1 MKWYKGGL
9 QNCYL
14 SLRGLNGAQNEAV
27 PWISPVCHYFLT
39 ALLLTVQHGFHSA
52 TRLFFISVLSL
63 SPFFFFLFFFSW
75 MPFWYFLETQTPQHS
90 LHTDLVFCFF
100 SFACSGLS
108 IKGKKQIWQT
118 ISTAHQRAFW
128 ACPLSRLQ
136 TIKSVICTWCI
147 CERERCRN

>member
-63 SPFFFFLFFFSW
+63 SPFFFFFFFFLNAVLIFSGDANSTTFVAHWPCFLFFFICL
-75 MPFWYFLETQTPQHS
+75 FR
-90 LHTDLVFCFF
+90 
-100 SFACSGLS
+100 
-108 IKGKKQIWQT
+108 IK
-118 ISTAHQRAFW
+118 HQRKKTNLTNNLHCSSESFLGLP
-128 ACPLSRLQ
+128 PLPLANN
-136 TIKSVICTWCI
+136 K
-147 CERERCRN
+147 ERNLYLMYLWKREMS